1 MLGHYWGDSSMPEKR
16 FKTLSEFFANPD
28 ELATVH
34 ELCAIGPW
42 KASQLRYWLYEAERN
57 GLEAA
62 LVRPNQRR
70 LYIHSGRFR
79 AWLEART
86 AQVRRERELALAG

>member
-1 MLGHYWGDSSMPEKR
+1 MDDIAPIKSRFSSLSDFLERPE
-16 FKTLSEFFANPD
+16 
-28 ELATVH
+28 ELATVD

-42 KASQLRYWLYEAERN
+42 KASQIRYWRYESERN

-70 LYIHSGRFR
+70 LYIHSGRFKQ
-79 AWLEART
+79 WLDDRT
-86 AQVRRERELALAG
+86 AAVRRERELELVG

>member
-1 MLGHYWGDSSMPEKR
+1 MTNTTQVNPRFSS
-16 FKTLSEFFANPD
+16 LSEFLERPE
-28 ELATVH
+28 ELATVD

-42 KASQLRYWLYEAERN
+42 KQSQIRYWLYESERN

-70 LYIHSGRFR
+70 LYFHSGRFKQ
-79 AWLEART
+79 WLIDRT
-86 AQVRRERELALAG
+86 ASVRREREIELAG

>member
-1 MLGHYWGDSSMPEKR
+1 MSKEIHAQPRFSS
-16 FKTLSEFFANPD
+16 LSEFLERPQ
-28 ELATVH
+28 ELATVD

-42 KASQLRYWLYEAERN
+42 KRSQIRYWLYESERN

-70 LYIHSGRFR
+70 LYIHSRRFKK
-79 AWLEART
+79 WLDDRT
-86 AQVRRERELALAG
+86 VAVRREREVELVG